1 MSVRVCRVLAA
12 DDDPTMGLMFGAT
25 LGAPGFS
32 LRYVQDGAAA
42 LAAYG
47 VGGSFDIIV
56 LDVEMPGMDGLRLAE
71 TIRRCEP
78 ALPIVL
84 LSGREDAAFFAAVS
98 SLGLHRLSKPVDWK
112 TLAERLREWLV

>member
-1 MSVRVCRVLAA
+1 MSERVCRVLAA
-12 DDDPTMGLMFGAT
+12 DDDPTMGVMFGAA

-32 LRYVQDGAAA
+32 LRYVPDGMAA

-47 VGGSFDIIV
+47 VGGSFDIVV

-78 ALPIVL
+78 ELPIVL
-84 LSGREDAAFFAAVS
+84 LTGREDAAFFEAVS
-98 SLGLHRLSKPVDWK
+98 TLGLHRLSKPVDWK
-112 TLAERLREWLV
+112 TLAARLRGWLV